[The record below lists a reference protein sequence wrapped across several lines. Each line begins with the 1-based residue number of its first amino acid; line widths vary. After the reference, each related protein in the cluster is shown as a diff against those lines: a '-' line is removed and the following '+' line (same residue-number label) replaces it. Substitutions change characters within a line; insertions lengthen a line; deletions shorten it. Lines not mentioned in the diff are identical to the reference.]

1 MVIVLKS
8 MTFLGVPLYT
18 LAKYR
23 GMGAAV
29 KSLRNLGLTEA
40 LKESVD
46 SFTDLGDV
54 QLSQVTADSGSDNM
68 RNFSHFLNDTTAI
81 MDRAERVPAED
92 FAFCLGGECGLAL
105 GTLAGLRSSFG
116 GTPGLV
122 WLDAHGDFNTPETT
136 QSGFVGGMPLAFVCG
151 RGPKFS
157 PSIDS
162 LRPLVKEENVVH
174 LGSRDLDALEAE
186 ALESSPVRLHSAS
199 SLRKEGVERT
209 AKQEASYLADNTDWV
224 ICHLDVDVLDPT
236 VVPAVSFPTKD
247 GLTVQEVRTIVGALL
262 KMDKLR
268 VFNLAA
274 YEPTR
279 DNGSGAGRTIVG
291 LMSEISAS
299 IKRV

>member
-1 MVIVLKS
+1 

-18 LAKYR
+18 LAKYH

-29 KSLRNLGLTEA
+29 KSLRNLGLTA
-40 LKESVD
+40 TLKESVD

-54 QLSQVTADSGSDNM
+54 QLTQITADSGPDNT
-68 RNFSHFLNDTTAI
+68 RNFSHFLDDTNAI
-81 MDRAERVPAED
+81 MDWAERVPNEN

-105 GTLAGLRSSFG
+105 GTLAGLRSNFR
-116 GTPGLV
+116 GTPGLL

-157 PSIDS
+157 PRIEN

-174 LGSRDLDALEAE
+174 FGSRDLDPLEAE
-186 ALESSPVRLHSAS
+186 ALESSLVRLHSAS
-199 SLRKEGVERT
+199 SLRNEGLERT
-209 AKQEASYLADNTDWV
+209 AKQEASYLADNTDWI
-224 ICHLDVDVLDPT
+224 ICHLDVDVIDPT

-262 KMDKLR
+262 KTDKLK
-268 VFNLAA
+268 VFNLTA

-279 DNGSGAGRTIVG
+279 DHGFQAGRTIVA
-291 LMSEISAS
+291 LMREIFTS